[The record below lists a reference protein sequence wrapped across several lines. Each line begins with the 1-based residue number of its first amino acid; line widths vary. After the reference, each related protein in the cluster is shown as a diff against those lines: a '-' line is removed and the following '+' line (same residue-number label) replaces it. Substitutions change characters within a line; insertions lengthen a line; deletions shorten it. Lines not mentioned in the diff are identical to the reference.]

1 MLRRPPRSTL
11 FPYTTLFRSQQE
23 LRQLL
28 AESER
33 LRQELGRARAQYDQ
47 AQERLR
53 GGDEQVRQ
61 AREEARTIGERRG
74 KAELA
79 VQGTRLELTHLE
91 QQVRERHLM
100 ELADVSAA
108 RREAALQ
115 LEISK
120 AEEQMHSLREKI
132 DALGEVSLTAIDE
145 AREVGERFAFL
156 SSQKTDLEERS

>member
-1 MLRRPPRSTL
+1 RMQEQRSEVESRREKLQAEIAQGKERDAAL
-11 FPYTTLFRSQQE
+11 QAKAEVCQQE

-61 AREEARTIGERRG
+61 AHEEARTIGERRG
-74 KAELA
+74 KAVLA
-79 VQGTRLELTHLE
+79 LQGTRLELTHLE

-100 ELADVSAA
+100 DLADVSAA

-115 LEISK
+115 PEISK
-120 AEEQMHSLREKI
+120 AEERMH
-132 DALGEVSLTAIDE
+132 ALGE
-145 AREVGERFAFL
+145 
-156 SSQKTDLEERS
+156 KTDAAGEASRA